1 MDLIQA
7 DMGMAAGMA
16 ASLDSED
23 TAAVDQVR
31 DTILMAQESVE
42 D

>member
-7 DMGMAAGMA
+7 VMA
-16 ASLDSED
+16 ASLDTVGSED
-23 TAAVDQVR
+23 TAALDQVR